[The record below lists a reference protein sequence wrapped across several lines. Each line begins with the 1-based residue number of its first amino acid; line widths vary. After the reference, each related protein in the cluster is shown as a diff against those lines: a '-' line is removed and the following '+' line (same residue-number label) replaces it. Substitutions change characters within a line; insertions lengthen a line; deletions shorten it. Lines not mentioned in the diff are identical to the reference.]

1 MINSQM
7 KQYPYYL
14 YGNTVNTYGEITA
27 NTTVPTGSIEMAIN
41 IISQST
47 EESILYSGCEYIGLT
62 RQEVNDN
69 YVIQYGNEILK
80 VKYVNPIGRLK
91 QVFMTRE

>member
-14 YGNTVNTYGEITA
+14 YGNTTNSYGEITA

-91 QVFMTRE
+91 